1 MKMQLDY
8 RIIQNFIKNNLSLFS
23 DVIYYRNIDSTNVE
37 AFRIA
42 DKYNKNFV
50 IIADSQSAGKGRFDR
65 EWFSPDCE
73 NLYFSLVLKNE
84 LPPNNL
90 IMMLTANAVVKTLDK
105 YNIKSFIKW
114 PNDII
119 VKNKKISG
127 ILIED
132 KFEGNERKFVVIGIG
147 ININTDFRKIKT
159 LKRIAISLYQIKK
172 TYISRENF
180 FMDFLQIFEKEFGL
194 LKKTP
199 DKVYN
204 FYLQH
209 IYKLNK
215 KIKYRTEDFRIIKA
229 RLSGVDKD
237 GNLILEIRKEIKKF
251 SSGEII
257 LF

>member
-1 MKMQLDY
+1 MQLDY